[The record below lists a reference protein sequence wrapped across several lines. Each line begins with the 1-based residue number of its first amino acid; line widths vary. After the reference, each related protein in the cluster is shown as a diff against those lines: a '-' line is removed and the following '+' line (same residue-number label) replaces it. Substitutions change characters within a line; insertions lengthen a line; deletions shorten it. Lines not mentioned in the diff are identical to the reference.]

1 MKVLDENT
9 FEELADYDLSSG
21 YLIKSEIIKKDA
33 APIDNVTKFAWDD
46 DDYEEVMFY
55 VYEGEEV
62 ILNRELD
69 QLKHNLSET
78 DYIAAKAMDSLIINT
93 SSKDFESALSSF
105 NSEYADKLAQ
115 REEWRKRINEIEEE
129 LSQLKSES
137 SDKEQN

>member
-33 APIDNVTKFAWDD
+33 APIDNVIKFAWDD
-46 DDYEEVMFY
+46 DDYEEVMLY
-55 VYEGEEV
+55 VYEGNEV

-69 QLKHNLSET
+69 QLKHSLSET
-78 DYIAAKAMDSLIINT
+78 DYIAAKAMDSIILNA
-93 SSKDFESALSSF
+93 SEKGFESAMSSF

-129 LSQLKSES
+129 LSQLKS
-137 SDKEQN
+137 